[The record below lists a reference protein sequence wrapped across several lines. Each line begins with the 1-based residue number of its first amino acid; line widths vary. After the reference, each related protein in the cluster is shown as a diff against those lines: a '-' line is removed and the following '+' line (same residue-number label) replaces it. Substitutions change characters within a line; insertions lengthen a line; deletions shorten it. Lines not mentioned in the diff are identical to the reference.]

1 MVLSPARGPAMR
13 TPTVRGQ
20 AEKCT
25 RRQLYYKVALCI
37 RVAPLSRGGGGL
49 HGPRARGGFSHSF
62 SLYILYWIRFSKHLT
77 KTQPPRLTRFRSPKK
92 EGEHQN
98 VLSSDIA
105 MPAFSKL
112 LPCNHK
118 TGDSSTQLM
127 RSCVMGMEMGGGFE

>member
-1 MVLSPARGPAMR
+1 MNETSA
-13 TPTVRGQ
+13 
-20 AEKCT
+20 
-25 RRQLYYKVALCI
+25 LYYKALTIVHQGCASLVGEG
-37 RVAPLSRGGGGL
+37 RGGL

-112 LPCNHK
+112 LPNKKPTPH
-118 TGDSSTQLM
+118 D
-127 RSCVMGMEMGGGFE
+127 